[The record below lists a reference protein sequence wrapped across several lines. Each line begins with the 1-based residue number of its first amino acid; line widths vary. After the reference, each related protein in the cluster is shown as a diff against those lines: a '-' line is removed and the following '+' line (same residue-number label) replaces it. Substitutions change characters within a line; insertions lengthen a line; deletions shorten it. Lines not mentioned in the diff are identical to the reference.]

1 MIKQILA
8 ITLVLFAAT
17 ACMLNTTR
25 EALLNQENSTVIPTP
40 IRLQN
45 IQISQ
50 GTVLPPYGLKV
61 KADLAALKISVTSSK
76 EDAAARL
83 DDIQQALEKIST
95 LAADDEAVDLG
106 AASINQ
112 VAESSDR
119 ELLSS
124 YTWDVDS
131 SSVILEL
138 TTTLT
143 ETAHDNLLESFITF
157 DNFLKT
163 VTLPETITIQALA
176 IGSQIS
182 DPESYR
188 PQLVAKVYQELETI
202 QAEYGQTVKFEVTG
216 LHSGLKILQL
226 SDTEYYLYIEPAI
239 ITKEF

>member
-8 ITLVLFAAT
+8 IILTLFATT

-25 EALLNQENSTVIPTP
+25 DVLINQGNVVVAPTP

-45 IQISQ
+45 IQISPA
-50 GTVLPPYGLKV
+50 TVLPPYGLKV
-61 KADLAALKISVTSSK
+61 KADVAVLKISVTSSK
-76 EDAAARL
+76 EDVAGRL
-83 DDIQQALEKIST
+83 EDIQGAIEQIST

-106 AASINQ
+106 AASVNQ

-119 ELLSS
+119 EVLSS
-124 YTWDVDS
+124 YTWNVDS
-131 SSVILEL
+131 SSVVLEL

-143 ETAHDNLLESFITF
+143 ETSHDNLLESFITF

-163 VTLPETITIQALA
+163 VTLPDTITIQALS

-188 PQLVAKVYQELETI
+188 PQLVAKVYQELEAI
-202 QAEYGQTVKFEVTG
+202 QAEYGQAVKFEITG

>member
-8 ITLVLFAAT
+8 LTLALLTAP
-17 ACMLNTTR
+17 ACMINTPR
-25 EALLNQENSTVIPTP
+25 DAWFSQESNVVVPTP

-50 GTVLPPYGLKV
+50 DTVLPPYGLKV

-83 DDIQQALEKIST
+83 DDIQQAIEKIST

-106 AASINQ
+106 AASIDQ

-119 ELLSS
+119 EVLSS
-124 YTWDVDS
+124 YTWNVDS

-143 ETAHDNLLESFITF
+143 ETTHDNLLESFITF
-157 DNFLKT
+157 DNFLKSL
-163 VTLPETITIQALA
+163 TLPDTVTIQALS
-176 IGSQIS
+176 IGSEIS

-188 PQLVAKVYQELETI
+188 PQLVAKVYQELEAI
-202 QAEYGQTVKFEVTG
+202 QTEYGQAVKFEITG

>member
-1 MIKQILA
+1 MIKQILT
-8 ITLVLFAAT
+8 ITLTLFAAT

-25 EALLNQENSTVIPTP
+25 DALLNQESNVVVPTP

-45 IQISQ
+45 IQITPD
-50 GTVLPPYGLKV
+50 TVLPPYGLQV
-61 KADLAALKISVTSSK
+61 KADLASLKISVTSSN
-76 EDAAARL
+76 EDVAGRL
-83 DDIQQALEKIST
+83 EDIQGAIEQIST

-119 ELLSS
+119 EVLSA
-124 YTWDVDS
+124 YTWNVDS

-143 ETAHDNLLESFITF
+143 ETSHDNLLESFITF
-157 DNFLKT
+157 DNFLKSL
-163 VTLPETITIQALA
+163 TLPETITIQALS

-188 PQLVAKVYQELETI
+188 PQLVAKVYQELEAI
-202 QAEYGQTVKFEVTG
+202 QAEYGQAVKFEITS